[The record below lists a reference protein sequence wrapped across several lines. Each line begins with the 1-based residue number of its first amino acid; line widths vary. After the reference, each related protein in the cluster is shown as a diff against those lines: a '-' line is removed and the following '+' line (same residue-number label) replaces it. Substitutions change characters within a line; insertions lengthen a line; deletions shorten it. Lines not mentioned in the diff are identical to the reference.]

1 MGFVTKDKYRKVF
14 SPFRALHVYSNI
26 AGGGGG
32 GGGGSTKDLKGDVV
46 DIK

>member
-32 GGGGSTKDLKGDVV
+32 GGFNKRFEG
-46 DIK
+46 

>member
-32 GGGGSTKDLKGDVV
+32 STKDLKGDVV

>member
-26 AGGGGG
+26 AGGGGR
-32 GGGGSTKDLKGDVV
+32 GGGSTKDLKGDVV